1 MASINDIHWFPGHRQ
16 KALRARRQKLQLCD
30 GVIEIG
36 DARAPF
42 SSFPDYLDQRT
53 QDKVKVYVFSKAD
66 LADPDIF
73 PKQREARKSKGI
85 MPFSYDLRNPKAG
98 KDLLSYLSKV
108 ETKNDKKYKKLGFPL
123 PSKRFR
129 VLGIP
134 NVGKST
140 FINSL
145 AGKKKAAVENRPGKT
160 RDESLIHISE
170 KVYIFDSPGIL
181 EPNYQDKEVI
191 AKLALLGSVKQ
202 DILPLMPLSDFLLDF
217 LSSHYPDS
225 LQKRYGVSFRDSDEE
240 TYQAIALARKLL
252 LPKGEPD
259 SRKARSLVLSEF
271 KVGTLGRR
279 SLDGEKENG

>member
-16 KALRARRQKLQLCD
+16 KALRARREKLQLCD

-53 QDKVKVYVFSKAD
+53 VDKVKVYIFSKAD
-66 LADPDIF
+66 LADPLIF
-73 PKQREARKSKGI
+73 PKQRDQMRKNGI
-85 MPFSYDLRNPKAG
+85 MPFSYDLRNPRAG
-98 KDLLSYLSKV
+98 KELLGYLSKV

-160 RDESLIHISE
+160 RDESLIHVSE

-181 EPNYQDKEVI
+181 EPNYQNKEIV
-191 AKLALLGSVKQ
+191 AKLALLGSLKQ
-202 DILPLMPLSDFLLDF
+202 DILPLVPLSDYLLDF
-217 LSSHYPDS
+217 LSSHYPDA
-225 LQKRYGVSFRDSDEE
+225 LMKRYGVRLEATHEE
-240 TYQAIALARKLL
+240 TFAKIALARKLL
-252 LPKGEPD
+252 LLKGEPD
-259 SRKARSLVLSEF
+259 TSKARSLVLSEF

-279 SLDGEKENG
+279 SLDD

>member
-16 KALRARRQKLQLCD
+16 KALRARREKLQLCD

-53 QDKVKVYVFSKAD
+53 VDKVKVYIFSKAD
-66 LADPDIF
+66 LADPLIF
-73 PKQREARKSKGI
+73 PKQRDQMRKNGI
-85 MPFSYDLRNPKAG
+85 IPFSYDLRNPRAG
-98 KDLLSYLSKV
+98 KELLGYLSKV

-160 RDESLIHISE
+160 RDESLIHVSD

-181 EPNYQDKEVI
+181 EPNYQNKEIV
-191 AKLALLGSVKQ
+191 AKLALLGSLKQ
-202 DILPLMPLSDFLLDF
+202 DILPLVPLSDYLLDF
-217 LSSHYPDS
+217 LSSHYPDA
-225 LQKRYGVSFRDSDEE
+225 LMKRYGVRLEATHEE
-240 TYQAIALARKLL
+240 TFAKIALARKLL
-252 LPKGEPD
+252 LLKGEPD
-259 SRKARSLVLSEF
+259 TRKARSLVLSEF

-279 SLDGEKENG
+279 SLDD

>member
-16 KALRARRQKLQLCD
+16 KALRARREKLQLCD

-53 QDKVKVYVFSKAD
+53 ADKVKVYIFSKSD
-66 LADPDIF
+66 IADPSVF
-73 PKQREARKSKGI
+73 PKQRDQRRKNGI
-85 MPFSYDLRNPKAG
+85 TPFSYDLRNPKAG
-98 KDLLSYLSKV
+98 KELLGYLSKV

-160 RDESLIHISE
+160 RDESLIHVSE

-181 EPNYQDKEVI
+181 EPNYQNKEVV
-191 AKLALLGSVKQ
+191 AKLALLGSLKQ
-202 DILPLMPLSDFLLDF
+202 DILPLVPLSDYLLDF
-217 LSSHYPDS
+217 LSSHYPDA
-225 LQKRYGVSFRDSDEE
+225 LRKRYGVSFEE
-240 TYQAIALARKLL
+240 THEETFTKIALARKLL
-252 LPKGEPD
+252 LLKGEPD
-259 SRKARSLVLSEF
+259 TRKARSLVLSEF

-279 SLDGEKENG
+279 SLDD

>member
-16 KALRARRQKLQLCD
+16 KALRARREKLQLCD

-53 QDKVKVYVFSKAD
+53 VDKVKVYIFSKAD
-66 LADPDIF
+66 LADPLIF
-73 PKQREARKSKGI
+73 PKQRDQMRKNGI
-85 MPFSYDLRNPKAG
+85 MPFSYDLRNPRAG
-98 KDLLSYLSKV
+98 KELLGYLSKV

-160 RDESLIHISE
+160 RDESLIHVSE

-181 EPNYQDKEVI
+181 EPNYQNKEIV
-191 AKLALLGSVKQ
+191 AKLALLGSLKQ
-202 DILPLMPLSDFLLDF
+202 DILPLVPLSDYLLDF
-217 LSSHYPDS
+217 LSSHYPDA
-225 LQKRYGVSFRDSDEE
+225 LMKRYGVRLEATHEE
-240 TYQAIALARKLL
+240 TFAKIALARKLL
-252 LPKGEPD
+252 LLKGEPD
-259 SRKARSLVLSEF
+259 TRKARSLVLSEF

-279 SLDGEKENG
+279 SLDD

>member
-16 KALRARRQKLQLCD
+16 KALRARREKLQLCD

-53 QDKVKVYVFSKAD
+53 ADKVKVYIFSKSD
-66 LADPDIF
+66 LADPLIF
-73 PKQREARKSKGI
+73 PKQRDQMRKNGI
-85 MPFSYDLRNPKAG
+85 IPFSYDLRNPRAG
-98 KDLLSYLSKV
+98 KELLGYLSKV

-160 RDESLIHISE
+160 RDESLIHVSE

-181 EPNYQDKEVI
+181 EPNYQNKEIV
-191 AKLALLGSVKQ
+191 AKLALLGSLKQ
-202 DILPLMPLSDFLLDF
+202 DILPLVPLSDYLLDF
-217 LSSHYPDS
+217 LSSHYPDA
-225 LQKRYGVSFRDSDEE
+225 LMKRYGVRLEATHEE
-240 TYQAIALARKLL
+240 TFAKIALARKLL
-252 LPKGEPD
+252 LLKGEPD
-259 SRKARSLVLSEF
+259 TRKARSLVLSEF

-279 SLDGEKENG
+279 SLDD

>member
-16 KALRARRQKLQLCD
+16 KALRARREKLQLCD

-53 QDKVKVYVFSKAD
+53 ADKVKVYIFSKAD
-66 LADPDIF
+66 LADPLIF
-73 PKQREARKSKGI
+73 PKQRDQMRKNGI
-85 MPFSYDLRNPKAG
+85 IPFSYDLRNPRAG
-98 KDLLSYLSKV
+98 KELLGYLSKV

-160 RDESLIHISE
+160 RDESLIHVSE

-181 EPNYQDKEVI
+181 EPNYQNKEIV
-191 AKLALLGSVKQ
+191 AKLALLGSLKQ
-202 DILPLMPLSDFLLDF
+202 DILPLVPLSDYLLDF
-217 LSSHYPDS
+217 LSSHYPDA
-225 LQKRYGVSFRDSDEE
+225 LMKRYGVCLEATHEE
-240 TYQAIALARKLL
+240 TFAKIALARKLL
-252 LPKGEPD
+252 LLKGEPD
-259 SRKARSLVLSEF
+259 TRKARSLVLSEF

-279 SLDGEKENG
+279 SLDD

>member
-16 KALRARRQKLQLCD
+16 KALRARREKLQLCD

-53 QDKVKVYVFSKAD
+53 EDKVKVYIFSKAD
-66 LADPDIF
+66 LADPLIF
-73 PKQREARKSKGI
+73 PKQRDQMRKNGI
-85 MPFSYDLRNPKAG
+85 MPFSYDLRNPRAG
-98 KDLLSYLSKV
+98 KELLGYLSKV

-160 RDESLIHISE
+160 RDESLIHVSE

-181 EPNYQDKEVI
+181 EPNYQNKEIV
-191 AKLALLGSVKQ
+191 AKLALLGSLKQ
-202 DILPLMPLSDFLLDF
+202 DILPLVPLSDYLLDF
-217 LSSHYPDS
+217 LSSHYPDA
-225 LQKRYGVSFRDSDEE
+225 LMKRYGVRLEATHEE
-240 TYQAIALARKLL
+240 TFAKIALARKLL
-252 LPKGEPD
+252 LLKGEPD
-259 SRKARSLVLSEF
+259 TRKARSLVLSEF

-279 SLDGEKENG
+279 SLDD

>member
-16 KALRARRQKLQLCD
+16 KALRARREKLQLCD

-53 QDKVKVYVFSKAD
+53 ADKVKVYIFSKAD
-66 LADPDIF
+66 LADPLIF
-73 PKQREARKSKGI
+73 PKQRDQMRKNGI
-85 MPFSYDLRNPKAG
+85 IPFSYDLRNPRAG
-98 KDLLSYLSKV
+98 KELLGYLSKV

-145 AGKKKAAVENRPGKT
+145 AGKKKTAVENRPGKT
-160 RDESLIHISE
+160 RDESLIHVSE
-170 KVYIFDSPGIL
+170 RVYIFDSPGIL
-181 EPNYQDKEVI
+181 EPNYQNKEIV
-191 AKLALLGSVKQ
+191 AKLALLGSLKQ
-202 DILPLMPLSDFLLDF
+202 DILPLVPLSDYLLDF
-217 LSSHYPDS
+217 LSSHYPDA
-225 LQKRYGVSFRDSDEE
+225 LMKRYGVRLEATHEE
-240 TYQAIALARKLL
+240 TFAKIALARKLL
-252 LPKGEPD
+252 LLKGEPD
-259 SRKARSLVLSEF
+259 TRKARSLVLSEF

-279 SLDGEKENG
+279 SLDD

>member
-16 KALRARRQKLQLCD
+16 KALRARREKLQLCD

-53 QDKVKVYVFSKAD
+53 VDKVKVYIFSKAD
-66 LADPDIF
+66 LADPLIF
-73 PKQREARKSKGI
+73 PKQRDQMRKNGI
-85 MPFSYDLRNPKAG
+85 IPFSYDLRNPRAG
-98 KDLLSYLSKV
+98 KELLGYLSKV

-160 RDESLIHISE
+160 RDESLIHVSE

-181 EPNYQDKEVI
+181 EPNYQNKEIV
-191 AKLALLGSVKQ
+191 AKLALLGSLKQ
-202 DILPLMPLSDFLLDF
+202 DILPLVPLSDYLFDF
-217 LSSHYPDS
+217 LSSHYPDA
-225 LQKRYGVSFRDSDEE
+225 LMKRYGVRLEATHEE
-240 TYQAIALARKLL
+240 TFAKIALARKLL
-252 LPKGEPD
+252 LLKGEPD
-259 SRKARSLVLSEF
+259 TRKARSLVLSEF

-279 SLDGEKENG
+279 SLDD

>member
-16 KALRARRQKLQLCD
+16 KALRARREKLQLCD

-53 QDKVKVYVFSKAD
+53 ADKVKVYIFSKAD
-66 LADPDIF
+66 LADPLIF
-73 PKQREARKSKGI
+73 PKQRNQMRQNGI
-85 MPFSYDLRNPKAG
+85 MPFSYDLRNPRAG
-98 KDLLSYLSKV
+98 KELLGYLSKV

-160 RDESLIHISE
+160 RDESLIHVSE

-181 EPNYQDKEVI
+181 EPNYQNKEIV
-191 AKLALLGSVKQ
+191 AKLALLGSLKQ
-202 DILPLMPLSDFLLDF
+202 DILPLVPLSDYLLDF
-217 LSSHYPDS
+217 LSSHYPDA
-225 LQKRYGVSFRDSDEE
+225 LMKRYGVRFEATHEE
-240 TYQAIALARKLL
+240 TFAKIALARKLL
-252 LPKGEPD
+252 LLKGEPD
-259 SRKARSLVLSEF
+259 TRKARSLVLSEF

-279 SLDGEKENG
+279 SLDD

>member
-16 KALRARRQKLQLCD
+16 KALRARREKLQLCD

-53 QDKVKVYVFSKAD
+53 ADKAKVYIFSKAD
-66 LADPDIF
+66 LADPLIF
-73 PKQREARKSKGI
+73 PKQRDQTRKNGI
-85 MPFSYDLRNPKAG
+85 IPFSYDLRNPRAG
-98 KDLLSYLSKV
+98 KELLGYLSKV

-160 RDESLIHISE
+160 RDESLIHVSE

-181 EPNYQDKEVI
+181 EPNYQNKEIV
-191 AKLALLGSVKQ
+191 AKLALLGSLKQ
-202 DILPLMPLSDFLLDF
+202 DILPLVPLSDYLLEF
-217 LSSHYPDS
+217 LSSHYPDA
-225 LQKRYGVSFRDSDEE
+225 LRKRYGVRFEATHEE
-240 TYQAIALARKLL
+240 TFAKIALARKLL
-252 LPKGEPD
+252 LLKGEPD
-259 SRKARSLVLSEF
+259 TRKARSLVLSEF

-279 SLDGEKENG
+279 SLDD

>member
-16 KALRARRQKLQLCD
+16 KALRARREKLQLCD

-53 QDKVKVYVFSKAD
+53 VDKVKVYIFSKAD
-66 LADPDIF
+66 LADPLIF
-73 PKQREARKSKGI
+73 PKQRDQMRKNGI
-85 MPFSYDLRNPKAG
+85 IPFSYDLRNPRAG
-98 KDLLSYLSKV
+98 KELLGYLSKV

-160 RDESLIHISE
+160 RDESLIHVSE

-181 EPNYQDKEVI
+181 EPNYQNKEIV
-191 AKLALLGSVKQ
+191 AKLALLGSLKQ
-202 DILPLMPLSDFLLDF
+202 DILPLVPLSDYLLDF
-217 LSSHYPDS
+217 LSSHYPDA
-225 LQKRYGVSFRDSDEE
+225 LMKRYGVRLEATHEE
-240 TYQAIALARKLL
+240 TFAKIALARKLL
-252 LPKGEPD
+252 LLKGEPD
-259 SRKARSLVLSEF
+259 TRKARSLVLSEF

-279 SLDGEKENG
+279 SLDD